1 MMTDPFTIFKDKGS
15 TAIAAM
21 ILGVVLLLPASL
33 GFGGTIVQN
42 AFGQFNVPPL
52 PGERDTTTGDTTTGD
67 TTTGDTTTGDTTTGD
82 TTTGDTTTGGTAGG
96 AAAVPQGVENG
107 LSFLVRGFIGST
119 LPTQGGGNADTHVV
133 TGRFR
138 IFANE
143 SLIHRVVAEMYLAPT
158 DGSAF
163 NNVTIEETAPHRFE
177 LTPGANGTTGTNTP
191 TGPVPPFTS
200 NIMARIYVN
209 SNIPAIDDVPMTVS
223 IRGQVLSIQGITI
236 DQSRIT
242 DAGVR
247 DVLAALNGQS
257 IYGTIPR

>member
-67 TTTGDTTTGDTTTGD
+67 TTTG
-82 TTTGDTTTGGTAGG
+82 GTAGG
-96 AAAVPQGVENG
+96 TAAVPQGVENG